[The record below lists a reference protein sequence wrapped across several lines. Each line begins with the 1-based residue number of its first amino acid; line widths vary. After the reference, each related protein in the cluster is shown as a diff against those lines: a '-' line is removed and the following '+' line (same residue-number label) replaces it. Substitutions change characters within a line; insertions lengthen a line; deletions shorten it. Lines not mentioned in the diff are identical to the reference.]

1 MFQDISPYNMVLSA
15 RLRLGITLGKC
26 PSIKELALHIGTQ
39 ERILKMF
46 FMRYKDNMSLKD
58 IGSRFE
64 ICADR
69 VTQLLYKFSHD
80 LLLFY
85 CRENNRKEY

>member
-15 RLRLGITLGKC
+15 RLRLGVAIGHR

-46 FMRYKDNMSLKD
+46 FLRYKDNMSLKD
-58 IGSRFE
+58 IGLRFE

-85 CRENNRKEY
+85 CREMNKKES